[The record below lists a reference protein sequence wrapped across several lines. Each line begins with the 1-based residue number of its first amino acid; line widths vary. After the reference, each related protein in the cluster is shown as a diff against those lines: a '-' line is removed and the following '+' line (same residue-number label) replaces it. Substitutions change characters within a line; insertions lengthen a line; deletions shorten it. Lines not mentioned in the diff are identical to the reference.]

1 MKSEE
6 GMKTMTPIK
15 KYKITYK
22 MVLKPRTVVIEATSK
37 YNAKERFYRKYPK
50 YEIIKV
56 EAICDE

>member
-1 MKSEE
+1 
-6 GMKTMTPIK
+6 MKTIAPIK